1 MFCSN
6 KMLCIKKCRDDFMY
20 KYIIIILLTLY
31 FYSQSIMLK
40 IENNDPYHCKY
51 LKIGNYVIQQLRDSY
66 KLAGRHK
73 GVSKN

>member
-1 MFCSN
+1 MP
-6 KMLCIKKCRDDFMY
+6 CIKKCRDDFMY
-20 KYIIIILLTLY
+20 NIMIILFTFIFLFPIY
-31 FYSQSIMLK
+31 NVK
-40 IENNDPYHCKY
+40 NRKENDPYHCKY

>member
-1 MFCSN
+1 
-6 KMLCIKKCRDDFMY
+6 
-20 KYIIIILLTLY
+20 
-31 FYSQSIMLK
+31 MLK

>member
-1 MFCSN
+1 
-6 KMLCIKKCRDDFMY
+6 
-20 KYIIIILLTLY
+20 
-31 FYSQSIMLK
+31 MLK

-73 GVSKN
+73 GVSKNLKKKSKCLYHTNISNFHCNF